1 VRTPSDRPP
10 RRRFLALVAATS
22 TTLALHLPLS
32 LLADTITL
40 KSGRVIEAEQAWYE
54 GTELR
59 YRKDGG
65 TYRLPRELVA
75 RLDSPTGEAGLD
87 PDVLRSR
94 ERLAAQDPGEA
105 LRFARLALFRDPAS
119 VPALVALARAQL
131 ALGDPQRARES
142 AEQAVRANEAS
153 PRAHAVL
160 GDALVALGEP
170 EGADQAY
177 RRSLELR
184 PDAEVEQ
191 KRKEAGLAGAGS
203 DAQFRIR
210 YEGSVK
216 EPIGMAVLNILT
228 ATHREYASR
237 LGFRP
242 EQPIM
247 VVLLTGTSF
256 RDTTRAPDWAEAW
269 NDGTIQVPVL
279 GLDSPHPRLVRVL
292 RHELAHSFVA
302 SRTGNNCPVWLH
314 EGIAQWLEGGD
325 PGRDDA
331 TLAALARAGQLP
343 NLLTLEGPFRG
354 LSETQATSAYGTSL
368 AAVAYILRLR
378 GEAGLLRLIA
388 ALSDRLPSEEAL
400 PVSLGVSYSELQR
413 GLVEHLRT
421 ADTRA
426 GSPRAAVGP

>member
-1 VRTPSDRPP
+1 MSTLPGRPRQRP
-10 RRRFLALVAATS
+10 LLAAVALLSGALVFPPSAVAE
-22 TTLALHLPLS
+22 
-32 LLADTITL
+32 TITL

-59 YRKDGG
+59 YKKDGG

-94 ERLAAQDPGEA
+94 ERLEAQDPGEA

-119 VPALVALARAQL
+119 APALVALARAQL

-142 AEQAVRANEAS
+142 AEQALRLDDAS
-153 PRAHAVL
+153 PRALAAL
-160 GDALVALGEP
+160 GDALAALGERDR
-170 EGADQAY
+170 ADAAY

-184 PDAEVEQ
+184 PDPRVEQ
-191 KRKEAGLAGAGS
+191 KRREMSGAGAG

-210 YEGSVK
+210 YEGSVN

-242 EQPIM
+242 EAPVT
-247 VVLLTGTSF
+247 VVLETGTSF

-269 NDGTIQVPVL
+269 NDGTIQVPVA
-279 GLDSPHPRLVRVL
+279 GLDSPNPRLVRVL

-314 EGIAQWLEGGD
+314 EGIAQWLEGGE

-331 TLAALARAGQLP
+331 TLAALARTGQLP

-354 LSETQATSAYGTSL
+354 MSEAQATNAYATSL
-368 AAVAYILRLR
+368 AAVAHILRLR
-378 GEAGLLRLIA
+378 GEAGLLRLVA

-400 PVSLGVSYSELQR
+400 PVSLGLSYSELQR

-421 ADTRA
+421 ADARVS
-426 GSPRAAVGP
+426 GPRAAVGP